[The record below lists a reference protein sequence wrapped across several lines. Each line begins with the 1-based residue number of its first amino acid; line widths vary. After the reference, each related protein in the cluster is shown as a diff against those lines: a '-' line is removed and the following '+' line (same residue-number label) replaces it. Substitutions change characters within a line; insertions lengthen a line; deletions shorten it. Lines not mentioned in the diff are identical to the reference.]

1 MTEAQADRLVL
12 GFYVVL
18 TAVVFAFLGMQLVVN

>member
-1 MTEAQADRLVL
+1 MTEAQADRLAL

-18 TAVVFAFLGMQLVVN
+18 TATVFAFLGMQLVVN